1 MAVRPASALER
12 CFSCSSP
19 PPPPLPRCCCCQ
31 PSRCTALHRAVT
43 KLDDA
48 LPHGLQHRCESRS
61 STPAP
66 HLSNRP
72 SRSASRRRLP
82 LRGAPCTQLLPARQS
97 QRQPVGVHAAGQTT
111 NCGPT
116 FRARAPRGAP
126 PRRAAAPEEK
136 NGPDGAQG
144 EPDSPRRSTPKCS
157 TGKTFFVGNLAKR
170 VNPVSDHADHDV
182 LTTAYQSLSEGL
194 PRERT
199 SPSARRGGR
208 PPVLFSLVSF
218 FLSSFTSCSTSCP
231 DTFPYSPR
239 HSLGLAC

>member
-1 MAVRPASALER
+1 MRLSANEGPLLSARAVVENFWRATRARLDGR
-12 CFSCSSP
+12 
-19 PPPPLPRCCCCQ
+19 
-31 PSRCTALHRAVT
+31 PSRVCSGAELLLLLAAASTTAALLLLPAAMLHRLHRAVT

-48 LPHGLQHRCESRS
+48 LPHGLQHRRESRS

-66 HLSNRP
+66 HQSNRP

-116 FRARAPRGAP
+116 FRGRARRGAP

-136 NGPDGAQG
+136 NGPGGAQG

-170 VNPVSDHADHDV
+170 VNPVSDHVDHEV
-182 LTTAYQSLSEGL
+182 
-194 PRERT
+194 
-199 SPSARRGGR
+199 
-208 PPVLFSLVSF
+208 F
-218 FLSSFTSCSTSCP
+218 
-231 DTFPYSPR
+231 
-239 HSLGLAC
+239 

>member
-1 MAVRPASALER
+1 MRNFMRENCTRTASDAQPSNWASLCLNSYLFLFCSDDCPQGSLNSTVFTGVKSAFYRARAVVENFWRATRAPRLAVRPASALER
-12 CFSCSSP
+12 SFSCSSP

-97 QRQPVGVHAAGQTT
+97 QRQPVGVHAAGPDHQLRADFP
-111 NCGPT
+111 G
-116 FRARAPRGAP
+116 ARAAWSASP
-126 PRRAAAPEEK
+126 PRS
-136 NGPDGAQG
+136 G
-144 EPDSPRRSTPKCS
+144 
-157 TGKTFFVGNLAKR
+157 
-170 VNPVSDHADHDV
+170 
-182 LTTAYQSLSEGL
+182 
-194 PRERT
+194 
-199 SPSARRGGR
+199 ARRKNW
-208 PPVLFSLVSF
+208 
-218 FLSSFTSCSTSCP
+218 
-231 DTFPYSPR
+231 
-239 HSLGLAC
+239 A

>member
-1 MAVRPASALER
+1 MCLNSYLFSFCSDDSPQGSLNSTVFTDVNVRFLPCARCGGELLAGDESSPRMAVRPASALER
-12 CFSCSSP
+12 SFSCSSP
-19 PPPPLPRCCCCQ
+19 PPPPLPRCCCCCQ

-61 STPAP
+61 STPACY
-66 HLSNRP
+66 RP
-72 SRSASRRRLP
+72 SHSASRRRLP

-97 QRQPVGVHAAGQTT
+97 QRQPVGVHAAGPDRT

-116 FRARAPRGAP
+116 FRARARRGAP

-136 NGPDGAQG
+136 FGPGGAQG

-170 VNPVSDHADHDV
+170 VEPVSDHVDHEV
-182 LTTAYQSLSEGL
+182 I
-194 PRERT
+194 
-199 SPSARRGGR
+199 
-208 PPVLFSLVSF
+208 
-218 FLSSFTSCSTSCP
+218 ST
-231 DTFPYSPR
+231 D
-239 HSLGLAC
+239 